1 MAFETGSDRGYIPFS
16 SVSISALTVTVK
28 YQSVTPGP
36 CTGTLVITGDITNTP
51 IEVPLSGEGIFD
63 DVVPV
68 TQKDYDTDLKGIL
81 LDQYKTRS

>member
-1 MAFETGSDRGYIPFS
+1 MGLISTATEGYLPYS
-16 SVSISALTVTVK
+16 SVSISELTVTVK

-51 IEVPLSGEGIFD
+51 IEVPLTGEGIFD